1 MVSKAQ
7 LRILTWLSKH
17 PDNVKKS
24 WDVSRELSLP
34 GIAEG
39 LGVVRSA
46 LNVPLT
52 KLEQEDLISKRMAH
66 VIGGGNRRRQVY
78 HITSNGRLLV
88 EESDIELAKQDNSSR
103 IIGSAPNIAEIFGRE
118 NERAKCQKILQKD
131 ILFLVVNKEKFMIK

>member
-17 PDNVKKS
+17 PDNVKNS

-52 KLEQEDLISKRMAH
+52 KLEQEVSSPSVWLMLLAV
-66 VIGGGNRRRQVY
+66 VIGADRF
-78 HITSNGRLLV
+78 TT
-88 EESDIELAKQDNSSR
+88 
-103 IIGSAPNIAEIFGRE
+103 
-118 NERAKCQKILQKD
+118 
-131 ILFLVVNKEKFMIK
+131 

>member
-17 PDNVKKS
+17 PDNVRNS

-46 LNVPLT
+46 LNVPLN
-52 KLEQEDLISKRMAH
+52 KLEQDDLISKRMAH
-66 VIGGGNRRRQVY
+66 VIGA
-78 HITSNGRLLV
+78 GRFTTLPIMV
-88 EESDIELAKQDNSSR
+88 DY
-103 IIGSAPNIAEIFGRE
+103 
-118 NERAKCQKILQKD
+118 
-131 ILFLVVNKEKFMIK
+131 

>member
-17 PDNVKKS
+17 PDNVKNS

-52 KLEQEDLISKRMAH
+52 KLEQEDFISKRMACLL
-66 VIGGGNRRRQVY
+66 Y
-78 HITSNGRLLV
+78 TSPSPRDRTR
-88 EESDIELAKQDNSSR
+88 SRMPSS
-103 IIGSAPNIAEIFGRE
+103 A
-118 NERAKCQKILQKD
+118 
-131 ILFLVVNKEKFMIK
+131 